1 MFIAINYIDCR
12 EEYRERF
19 RELFATRAHAID
31 HMPGF
36 QWVKILEPRAF
47 ERSHN
52 NPEFEKGGEEGM
64 TTYLIV
70 SCWDSEDN
78 FKHWTGSPEFVEGH
92 RRGFEDMRRFK
103 EEGKE
108 PPMRSTFKT
117 YSVIAT

>member
-31 HMPGF
+31 RMPGF
-36 QWVKILEPRAF
+36 QWVKILEPMEF

-52 NPEFEKGGEEGM
+52 NPDFEKSGADGM
-64 TTYLIV
+64 TTYLIM
-70 SCWDSEDN
+70 SCWDDESS

-92 RRGFEDMRRFK
+92 KRGFEDMRRYK

-108 PPMRSTFKT
+108 PPLRSTFKT
-117 YSVIAT
+117 YAVIAT